1 MKRIELILLFGILS
15 ALSVIGATRIDS
27 VEANRIIDEPNKEE
41 EDSTNIQFTFKE
53 APSASFTEVIKPLEH
68 KFWPQSTSYLY
79 LRDKQIADAIKDFCK
94 MQDVDVV
101 ISDKLQKKQQK
112 VHQTFEKIY
121 PVEIWEQLVKSCSLL
136 WFHDGH
142 VLFVYDTSE
151 IETKILKI
159 HPHQIQPLLDLVQKL
174 GFSSSNMGIH
184 PMREGGIIIVS
195 GAPKMIELLE
205 SMTESMKYYK
215 NIDMDF
221 LDIRIFKLKHAWAE
235 DKMIGNLTIPGV
247 ATMLNNIL
255 GKNVEEKSPIV
266 PTNNESAKKIKS
278 IKEESKAN
286 TSETA
291 ETEKQN
297 KTVLPEGGLITTDTR
312 QNAIIVKD
320 YSKNLSMYEDVIN
333 KLDVPLE
340 LIEIEA
346 VIVNVNKSCGL
357 SMGLNKLNFQSK
369 DGKKSIGFQPINEP
383 VKKEDIFTFDL
394 KGIVKGHEFMS
405 AISILES
412 QNHSKVLSRP
422 SVITMD
428 NLTAIMDKSQTYY
441 LPVKGPKAGDLYSI
455 TGSIKLQVTPHLI
468 KTGDKPQIQLIL
480 DIKDESVIPGKD
492 ENSKNRVD
500 SSSISTQAIVYEGQ
514 SVLVGGYFNE
524 EFGNVSNGVPFLK
537 ELPFIGN
544 LFKNTTKNKD
554 TTERLFLITPKI
566 ICMSAGEDKFE
577 GLFATPSTLLKSD
590 ERIPMKYLNVEKQF
604 PEPIKVNN
612 TRSHRLMGKREREF

>member
-1 MKRIELILLFGILS
+1 MKRNAFILLFGILGTLP
-15 ALSVIGATRIDS
+15 AVGTAIDYA
-27 VEANRIIDEPNKEE
+27 EANRIID
-41 EDSTNIQFTFKE
+41 DSNTKDSANIEFTFKE
-53 APSASFTEVIKPLEH
+53 APSSFNDIIKPLEH

-184 PMREGGIIIVS
+184 PMREGGILIVS

-221 LDIRIFKLKHAWAE
+221 LDVRIFKLKHAWAE
-235 DKMIGNLTIPGV
+235 DKTIGNLTIPGV

-255 GKNVEEKSPIV
+255 GKNVEEKSPIT

-278 IKEESKAN
+278 IKEETKAN
-286 TSETA
+286 ASETA
-291 ETEKQN
+291 ETEKQD

-320 YSKNLSMYEDVIN
+320 YSKNLPMYENIIN

-346 VIVNVNKSCGL
+346 VIVNVNKTCGL
-357 SMGLNKLNFQSK
+357 SMGLNKLEFKSR
-369 DGKKSIGFQPINEP
+369 DGKKSILFQPINEP
-383 VKKEDIFTFDL
+383 VKDDKNFTFDL
-394 KGIVKGHEFMS
+394 KGIVKGSEFLS
-405 AISILES
+405 AISLLEAN
-412 QNHSKVLSRP
+412 NHSKVLSRP

-441 LPVKGPKAGDLYSI
+441 LPVKGSKAGDLYSI

-468 KTGDKPQIQLIL
+468 TTGDKPQIQLIL
-480 DIKDESVIPGKD
+480 DIKDESVVPGKD

-524 EFGNVSNGVPFLK
+524 EFGNISTGVPFLK
-537 ELPFIGN
+537 ELPFIGS
-544 LFKNTTKNKD
+544 LFKNTTKNKG
-554 TTERLFLITPKI
+554 TSERLFLITPKI
-566 ICMSAGEDKFE
+566 IHMSAGEDKFE
-577 GLFATPSTLLKSD
+577 GFFATPSTLLKPE
-590 ERIPMKYLNVEKQF
+590 ERTPIKYLNVEKQF
-604 PEPIKVNN
+604 PEPEKIDNR
-612 TRSHRLMGKREREF
+612 RSHRLMGKREREF

>member
-235 DKMIGNLTIPGV
+235 DKTIGNLTIPGV

-255 GKNVEEKSPIV
+255 GKNVEEKSPIA

-278 IKEESKAN
+278 IKEESENN
-286 TSETA
+286 TFDSSD
-291 ETEKQN
+291 KQD

-320 YSKNLSMYEDVIN
+320 YSKNLPMYENVIN

-346 VIVNVNKSCGL
+346 VIVNISKSCGF
-357 SMGLNKLNFQSK
+357 SMGLNKLEFNFK
-369 DGKKSIGFQPINEP
+369 NGKEHIHFQPLGEP
-383 VKKEDIFTFDL
+383 RKDDKKYSFDL
-394 KGIVKGHEFMS
+394 KGIVKGHEFLS
-405 AISILES
+405 AISILEA
-412 QNHSKVLSRP
+412 QNHSKILARP

-428 NLTAIMDKSQTYY
+428 NLTAIMDQSQTYY
-441 LPVKGPKAGDLYSI
+441 LPVQGNKGGDLYSI
-455 TGSIKLQVTPHLI
+455 TGSTKLQVTPHLI
-468 KTGDKPQIQLIL
+468 KAGDKPQIQLIL
-480 DIKDESVIPGKD
+480 NIKDESVTPSTKEED
-492 ENSKNRVD
+492 KNKVD

-524 EFGNVSNGVPFLK
+524 QFVNGHSGIPFLK
-537 ELPFIGN
+537 ELPFIGS
-544 LFKNTTKNKD
+544 LFKNTTKNKG
-554 TTERLFLITPKI
+554 TSERLFLITPKI
-566 ICMSAGEDKFE
+566 IRMSAGEDKFE
-577 GLFATPSTLLKSD
+577 GLFATPSTLMKHN

-604 PEPIKVNN
+604 PEPVKINN
-612 TRSHRLMGKREREF
+612 TRSHRLMGKRESEF